1 MVDRTY
7 CLVSLLL
14 VAETVFGIVF
24 DGSAEQ
30 SVDEG
35 CLSETA
41 LANDHNSEGSTPLCN
56 NLVTLVGQIGNA
68 NCVIDV
74 SGRHGGG
81 RLRIA

>member
-41 LANDHNSEGSTPLCN
+41 LANDHNSEGSTPDRQTPLAH
-56 NLVTLVGQIGNA
+56 IP
-68 NCVIDV
+68 NC
-74 SGRHGGG
+74 
-81 RLRIA
+81 RITDSSAEHRYLFATIL